1 MKRVGIS
8 AVERP
13 QVIIE
18 CAGHQE
24 KSGIIQSAKIN
35 PNFQEQVVSFEM
47 VSHIP
52 KIISVSVI

>member
-13 QVIIE
+13 LVIIE
-18 CAGHQE
+18 CAGHQKE
-24 KSGIIQSAKIN
+24 SVIIQSAKIN
-35 PNFQEQVVSFEM
+35 PNFEKQVTSLEM

-52 KIISVSVI
+52 KIISISVN